1 MGRGRTGTILACY
14 LMKKEGMSASAAIEE
29 TKKKR
34 KGSIETDEQEETI
47 RKYEIYLKEK

>member
-1 MGRGRTGTILACY
+1 
-14 LMKKEGMSASAAIEE
+14 MSASAAIEE